1 MFALF
6 LWCLFFLWLGAIY
19 NELLLVFCFLIEM
32 STQRCTVSQV
42 LGKKKRPQSPKSP
55 CCRALKIVCSELCLS
70 RIINYRISSVLI
82 KCQKK
87 LVKSTRRGN
96 LIWPWLCAKIEN
108 KTAENS
114 MPLIP
119 FVVVYDYCHA
129 SWHFMILFSNLK
141 SIMWPVSVNKSCK
154 QSCYQLTPIHLMSR

>member
-55 CCRALKIVCSELCLS
+55 CCRALKIVCSEFCLS

-87 LVKSTRRGN
+87 ISEKYSTRESYLTLAMRKN
-96 LIWPWLCAKIEN
+96 RKQNSRKFYAPYTICCRLRLLPRFLALYDLVFESKIDHV
-108 KTAENS
+108 AC
-114 MPLIP
+114 
-119 FVVVYDYCHA
+119 FG
-129 SWHFMILFSNLK
+129 
-141 SIMWPVSVNKSCK
+141 
-154 QSCYQLTPIHLMSR
+154 